1 MPIAWPYDTL
11 PPRQERARLQGVGMS
26 GGQSVG
32 GTSQTIRLD
41 GGGLWV
47 IEQSFLAHGSGV
59 KLARALGSLLD
70 GGATDIVVR
79 VSEQT
84 YAPTGLAV
92 TEVSF
97 SDDAEF
103 SDGTGFSTVPPGA
116 VTTASAA
123 LRATTLTVT
132 ALAGAFQGGERFS
145 IDHATKGRR
154 LYEVVGVSGDVLTIR
169 PPLREAVA
177 SGVNLDFLTP
187 SVVCRLANPDEFM
200 GGLAPD
206 RVAEVTAIWVEAF

>member
-11 PPRQERARLQGVGMS
+11 TPREDRARLQGVGMT

-32 GTSQTIRLD
+32 GTSQTIRMD

-47 IEQSFLAHGSGV
+47 IEQTFLAHGYGV

-92 TEVSF
+92 TEVPF

-103 SDGTGFSTVPPGA
+103 SDGSGFATIPPGGI
-116 VTTASAA
+116 TTASAA
-123 LRATTLTVT
+123 LRATTITVT
-132 ALAGAFQGGERFS
+132 PLAGAFQGGERFS
-145 IDHATKGRR
+145 IDHTTKGRR
-154 LYEVVGVSGDVLTIR
+154 LYEIVGVDGDDITIR
-169 PPLREAVA
+169 PPLREAIA
-177 SGVNLDFLTP
+177 SGVYLDFLQP
-187 SVVCRLANPDEFM
+187 GVVCRLANADEFM

-206 RVAEVTAIWVEAF
+206 RIAEVTAVWVEAF

>member
-11 PPRQERARLQGVGMS
+11 TPRQERARLQGVGMT

-32 GTSQTIRLD
+32 GTSQTIRMG

-47 IEQSFLAHGSGV
+47 IEQTFLATGSGV

-84 YAPTGLAV
+84 YGPAGLVAS
-92 TEVSF
+92 EGAF
-97 SDDAEF
+97 SDGSEF
-103 SDGTGFSTVPPGA
+103 SDGSGFATVPPGGI
-116 VTTASAA
+116 TTASAA

-154 LYEVVGVSGDVLTIR
+154 LYEVVGVSGEDLTIR

-177 SGVNLDFLTP
+177 SGVYLDFLQP
-187 SVVCRLANPDEFM
+187 GVVCRLANADEFM

-206 RVAEVTAIWVEAF
+206 RIAEVTAVWVEAT